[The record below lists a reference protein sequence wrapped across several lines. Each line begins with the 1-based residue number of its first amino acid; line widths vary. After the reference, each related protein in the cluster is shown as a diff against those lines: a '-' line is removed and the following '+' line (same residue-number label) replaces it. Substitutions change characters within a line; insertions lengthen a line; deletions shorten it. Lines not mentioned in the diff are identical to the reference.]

1 MCTAADEEKS
11 VVGIRI
17 LATAGRFMHCNEGVT
32 TEAIVPQLQ
41 ETLKHAMARP
51 GAAAKASVRW
61 ETPHRFDHMAS

>member
-1 MCTAADEEKS
+1 
-11 VVGIRI
+11 
-17 LATAGRFMHCNEGVT
+17 MHCNEGVT